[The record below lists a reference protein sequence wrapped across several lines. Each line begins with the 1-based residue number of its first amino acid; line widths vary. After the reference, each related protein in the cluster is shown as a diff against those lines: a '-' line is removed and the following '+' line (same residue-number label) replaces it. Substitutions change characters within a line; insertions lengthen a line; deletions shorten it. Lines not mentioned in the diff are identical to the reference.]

1 MTGVQTCALP
11 ISLVLHKRNEEALLA
26 SRKYLIYTLISGQL
40 FLAGLVAVYCISG
53 TMDFKAGG
61 FLTTDMAPTWQLQ
74 LIFLIMIL
82 AGSVKAALN
91 IIEHSDN
98 TEEQKIKL
106 LKNLRFYLL
115 DDIHFKQQLLD
126 NVDYSIYQ
134 LRHNH

>member
-1 MTGVQTCALP
+1 MKVIREHVLWK
-11 ISLVLHKRNEEALLA
+11 SLKRE
-26 SRKYLIYTLISGQL
+26 
-40 FLAGLVAVYCISG
+40 FLVGLSSYGKDAEMYAGEFTADSQSAEQRPERL
-53 TMDFKAGG
+53 
-61 FLTTDMAPTWQLQ
+61 
-74 LIFLIMIL
+74 
-82 AGSVKAALN
+82 KAALN

-134 LRHNH
+134 LRHNHCEEE

>member
-1 MTGVQTCALP
+1 MKVIREHVLWK
-11 ISLVLHKRNEEALLA
+11 SLKRE
-26 SRKYLIYTLISGQL
+26 
-40 FLAGLVAVYCISG
+40 FLVGLSSYGKDAEMYAGEL
-53 TMDFKAGG
+53 KA
-61 FLTTDMAPTWQLQ
+61 D
-74 LIFLIMIL
+74 
-82 AGSVKAALN
+82 LN

-134 LRHNH
+134 LRHNHCEEE